1 MQKPVAIA
9 ETEGRALFSRAL
21 LHTVAKL
28 HYEQDV
34 SQRAIAQQLN
44 LSTATVS
51 RLIRRAR
58 EEGIVRIEV
67 SNMIEPA
74 DLAESV
80 REALGLD
87 RVAVALSAPAP
98 GTMAAL
104 ADPVARLLRET
115 GLGSGSVLG
124 VGWGRTVW
132 EVIKVGLPNFPGT
145 TTVPLSGGIPE
156 AAQQFQTGEIA
167 RLAAS
172 QIGGNPKFVHAPYLL
187 AEATKRA
194 LMADPALRDSF
205 DLWDRVDVAL
215 LGIGRPHGG
224 DRSRGDAAIT
234 PNDPRLDHAAGD
246 VLLRY
251 FDINGQTVSWNNEA
265 SLLAISTPQLLRIPA
280 KIGLAVS
287 TSKAV
292 SIIGAARS
300 KLINCLATDTRT
312 AMKILEIASDSP

>member
-1 MQKPVAIA
+1 MD
-9 ETEGRALFSRAL
+9 TRAPFSRAL

-34 SQRAIAQQLN
+34 SQRDIAKQLN

-51 RLIRRAR
+51 RLIKRAR
-58 EEGIVRIEV
+58 DEGIVRIEI
-67 SNMIEPA
+67 SDFIEPDA
-74 DLAESV
+74 LAERL
-80 REALGLD
+80 REALGLQ
-87 RVAVALSAPAP
+87 RVAIAQSAPEP

-104 ADPVARLLRET
+104 ADPVGRLLRET
-115 GLGSGSVLG
+115 GLGPGTVLG

-132 EVIKVGLPNFPGT
+132 EVIKVGLPHFPGT
-145 TTVPLSGGIPE
+145 TVVPLSGGIPE

-194 LMADPALRDSF
+194 LVADPALRDSF
-205 DLWDRVDVAL
+205 DLWNRVDVAL

-224 DRSRGDAAIT
+224 DRSRGNAAIT
-234 PNDPRLDHAAGD
+234 PNDPALDHAAGD

-251 FDINGQTVSWNNEA
+251 FDVNGQIVHWDNEN
-265 SLLAISTPQLLRIPA
+265 SLLAISTEQLLRTPE
-280 KIGLAVS
+280 KIGLAAS
-287 TSKAV
+287 PSKAV
-292 SIIGAARS
+292 SVLGAARS
-300 KLINCLATDTRT
+300 GIINALATDTRT
-312 AMKILEIASDSP
+312 AMRILELT